1 MKLKLQ
7 YFGYLMGRA
16 SSLKKTQIVGK
27 IEGKSRSGQQRMRWL
42 DGITHSVDM
51 NLSNLQEMVKD
62 GEAGHATVCGGTK
75 SWTLS
80 N

>member
-1 MKLKLQ
+1 MLKLKLQ

-42 DGITHSVDM
+42 GGITDLMVMSV
-51 NLSNLQEMVKD
+51 SKLQKD
-62 GEAGHATVCGGTK
+62 RGAWHAEIHEVTK
-75 SWTLS
+75 SWTRLS
-80 N
+80 A